1 MPCNTMT
8 RVKLELNNANLE
20 LLKKALEVLGYRVYE
35 QTEQVLRWVGGRYD
49 KTSGKLIIDDEKTG
63 NAIRRGYTAELVK
76 KQATR
81 FGWQIKK
88 TGENKFAIIK
98 R

>member
-1 MPCNTMT
+1 M
-8 RVKLELNNANLE
+8 VKLELKDASLD
-20 LLKKALEVLGYRVYE
+20 LLKKALESLGYRVYD
-35 QTEQVLRWVGGRYD
+35 QTEQELKWIGGRYNKAD
-49 KTSGKLIIDDEKTG
+49 GKLTISDVTTG